1 MSENND
7 KTKEEFVKQYLKE
20 YFRSFIGAELE
31 YWTDFYK
38 AYETRKRIDIAE
50 YETTY
55 LEKDEIY
62 GPGKMPKG
70 VLSERCEQDRNFY
83 IAASN
88 IFTIKLGAENIK
100 KILEKIFR
108 ENSERGAANNESPP
122 DWISEK
128 EYLTD
133 KIRSLENELESYFGV
148 TEDIMEGKKMNKELE
163 EKLEETIRS
172 NNQDKERIISLNND
186 LKIER
191 ERIKSLENDV
201 IRLEKLEKK
210 SLTSEV
216 ANSSKQKSKTKRH
229 NRRKKSKNKK
239 SSTQEIEKRK
249 IAEIPVQTT
258 SDDQFLDKHFAAQ
271 SRDLKFYD
279 FPAYWKDETI
289 YEMLKK
295 VGYIERLEVKWNY
308 KYRTVRA
315 RIRLTKEMDEKFVK
329 GGSNIALTR
338 NDRTYFFR
346 MFDAKLDASA
356 IKRRY
361 EWQAYK
367 KLDKEELDQ
376 KDEKIIKD
384 YNAALGGHFA
394 KVIKINKIKYILM
407 YFNNENDLLKAIYRS
422 TMEED
427 LGKGLKIKLQD
438 ELIGDEGT
446 YKRRSGINRFKIPTQ
461 TRAKDKFVDAR
472 SDVLSTIPRTEEE
485 HQEIDDLNNNFSG
498 RLEQIN
504 NKDKKLAE

>member
-216 ANSSKQKSKTKRH
+216 ANSR
-229 NRRKKSKNKK
+229 
-239 SSTQEIEKRK
+239 
-249 IAEIPVQTT
+249 
-258 SDDQFLDKHFAAQ
+258 
-271 SRDLKFYD
+271 
-279 FPAYWKDETI
+279 
-289 YEMLKK
+289 
-295 VGYIERLEVKWNY
+295 
-308 KYRTVRA
+308 
-315 RIRLTKEMDEKFVK
+315 
-329 GGSNIALTR
+329 
-338 NDRTYFFR
+338 
-346 MFDAKLDASA
+346 
-356 IKRRY
+356 
-361 EWQAYK
+361 
-367 KLDKEELDQ
+367 
-376 KDEKIIKD
+376 
-384 YNAALGGHFA
+384 
-394 KVIKINKIKYILM
+394 
-407 YFNNENDLLKAIYRS
+407 
-422 TMEED
+422 
-427 LGKGLKIKLQD
+427 
-438 ELIGDEGT
+438 T